1 MRWHSSSLLLFRDL
15 PQEITCVSHHSEV
28 KGATVSSNSLD
39 IDDLNTLI
47 LHICMVAFLMDQS
60 EAQSMGYVLTS
71 LKHLPVGQLCLEQ
84 SCWMEQ
90 DEKEKLGIYV
100 DI

>member
-1 MRWHSSSLLLFRDL
+1 
-15 PQEITCVSHHSEV
+15 
-28 KGATVSSNSLD
+28 
-39 IDDLNTLI
+39 
-47 LHICMVAFLMDQS
+47 MVAFLMDQS